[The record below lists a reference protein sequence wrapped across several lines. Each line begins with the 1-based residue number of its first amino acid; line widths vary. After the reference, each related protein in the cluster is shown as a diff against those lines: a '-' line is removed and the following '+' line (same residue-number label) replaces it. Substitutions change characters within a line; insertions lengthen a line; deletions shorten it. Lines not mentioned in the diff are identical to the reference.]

1 MLAVAE
7 ATSSWAATCAS
18 PAATAASAGSTATS
32 TSTPV
37 TLDPD
42 QYLYGPDIWRLPPVT
57 DLQAMT
63 VSGPAPSDPPTAQS
77 PAFAVPPAEI
87 VPAPP
92 ADASP
97 RANLPSSLTGVFS
110 SGEHF
115 DVKPPD
121 PKKVWDGNFDLGL
134 DGSEG
139 NSETLNLHCGFHANR
154 KTDSNVFALSLDYIK
169 QTAESVTTTDRLFSE
184 ARFEWLI
191 HDSRWSWYVHETF
204 EYDELAPVNDRD
216 TADAGLGYRLIKID
230 TTTLV
235 TRFGGGFSNEYHGPE
250 SGQNYPELVLSV
262 QLEHQ
267 ISKRQ
272 KIVGLVE
279 YAPDVT
285 NFGRYRL
292 RSQAAWELLLDE
304 EKKLSL
310 RLGALELYNSVPVG
324 ARPNDLDYALMVMW
338 KF

>member
-1 MLAVAE
+1 VAG
-7 ATSSWAATCAS
+7 ALCAPAGLS
-18 PAATAASAGSTATS
+18 AATAPTS
-32 TSTPV
+32 TSI

-42 QYLYGPDIWRLPPVT
+42 QYLYGPDIWRLPPVE

-87 VPAPP
+87 MPAPP
-92 ADASP
+92 AEPAP
-97 RANLPSSLTGVFS
+97 RANLPSSLTGVLS
-110 SGEHF
+110 SGDHF

-121 PKKVWDGNFDLGL
+121 PTKIWDGSFDLGL

-139 NSETLNLHCGFHANR
+139 NSDTLNVHCGFHANR
-154 KTDSNVFALSLDYIK
+154 KTESNILTFSADYLK
-169 QTAESVTTTDRLFSE
+169 QSADSVTTTDRLFSE
-184 ARFEWLI
+184 GRFEWLF
-191 HDSRWSWYVHETF
+191 HDSRWSWYVHETL
-204 EYDELAPVNDRD
+204 EYDEVAPVNDRD
-216 TADAGLGYRLIKID
+216 TADAGFGYRLIKID

-235 TRFGGGFSNEYHGPE
+235 TRFGGGYSNEYHGPE
-250 SGQNYPELVLSV
+250 IGEIYPELVLSV

-272 KIVGLVE
+272 KILGLVE
-279 YAPDVT
+279 YAPEVT
-285 NFGRYRL
+285 NFERYRL
-292 RSQAAWELLLDE
+292 RIQAAWELLLDE

-310 RLGALELYNSVPVG
+310 RLGALDLYNSVPDG
-324 ARPNDLDYALMVMW
+324 AQPNDLDYALMVMW

>member
-1 MLAVAE
+1 MGGHLH
-7 ATSSWAATCAS
+7 S

-63 VSGPAPSDPPTAQS
+63 VSGPAVRSARRRS
-77 PAFAVPPAEI
+77 RRRSRCRRRKSCRR
-87 VPAPP
+87 P

-115 DVKPPD
+115 NVKPPD

-204 EYDELAPVNDRD
+204 EYDELRRST
-216 TADAGLGYRLIKID
+216 TATRPTPGLGYRLIKID

-250 SGQNYPELVLSV
+250 SGQNS
-262 QLEHQ
+262 
-267 ISKRQ
+267 
-272 KIVGLVE
+272 
-279 YAPDVT
+279 
-285 NFGRYRL
+285 
-292 RSQAAWELLLDE
+292 
-304 EKKLSL
+304 
-310 RLGALELYNSVPVG
+310 
-324 ARPNDLDYALMVMW
+324 PNW
-338 KF
+338 C